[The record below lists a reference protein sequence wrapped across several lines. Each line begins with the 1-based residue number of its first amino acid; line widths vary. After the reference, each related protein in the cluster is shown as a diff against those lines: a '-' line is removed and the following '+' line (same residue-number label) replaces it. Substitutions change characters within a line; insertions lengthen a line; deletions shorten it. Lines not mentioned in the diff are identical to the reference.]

1 MNANPHAARPRR
13 RWRRIL
19 LLAGSAV
26 ILASGL
32 VVLAARFVAPPITAF
47 MLADPTRPLAY
58 DWVPLERIAPSLA
71 IAVVAAEDQRFPSHH
86 GFDLGSIRK
95 AWDERGRRVRGAS
108 TISQQVA
115 KNLFLWRGASWVRKG
130 LETWFTAWIELSW
143 DKRRILEVYLNVA
156 EFGPGTYGAEAAAR
170 RHFGKPASALS
181 LREAALLA
189 AVLPNPRTMDAGRPS
204 RYVAERARGIERQA
218 AQLGGTAYLRGTM

>member
-1 MNANPHAARPRR
+1 V
-13 RWRRIL
+13 
-19 LLAGSAV
+19 LAGSAV
-26 ILASGL
+26 ILASAL
-32 VVLAARFVAPPITAF
+32 VVLAARFVAPPVTAF
-47 MLADPTRPLAY
+47 MLADPARPVAY
-58 DWVPLERIAPSLA
+58 DWVPLERIAPALA

-115 KNLFLWRGASWVRKG
+115 KNLFLWRGASWIRKAF
-130 LETWFTAWIELSW
+130 EAWFTAWIELAW

-170 RHFGKPASALS
+170 RHFGKAASALS

-189 AVLPNPRTMDAGRPS
+189 AVLPNPRAMDAGRPS
-204 RYVAERARGIERQA
+204 RYVAERARWIERQA